1 MARGDGGRRSR
12 GLVVKFL
19 RLTFFRRTL
28 ALPILA
34 TLIVAGCATRV
45 PVVTT
50 PAYPD
55 FRFPAVPLELAAGPA
70 AAGHADAWTYLQ
82 AGQVQEAQ
90 RRFAAVLAESPEFYP
105 ADAGLGWIQVALGDL
120 PAAVERFDRAI
131 ARAPAYV
138 PALLGKGE
146 VLLETDRSDEA
157 LASFEAALA
166 ADPALTEVGVVVQEL
181 RFGVMTEQLETAR
194 AAASA
199 GRLRVAETA
208 YERVIASSPESA
220 FLYVELARVE
230 QQRGSTTDALSHVR
244 LAETLD
250 PQDAT
255 AFLVE
260 GEIHEAA
267 GDLEQAEVA
276 YARADTVDP
285 TDDASERLGR
295 VRERL
300 RLEALPARYREI
312 PAKAAVTRGEL
323 AALMG
328 VRLGELLE
336 EASDGAVIIT
346 DTRNHWG
353 NRWILTVTGAGVMD
367 VDAGYRFEPERA
379 VRRGDLAEVVAAVL
393 DLTGELEPDPAETAE
408 RQFSDMGSG
417 HLNHASAV
425 WAVASGVLETR
436 AGNIFQ
442 PTAAVT
448 GAEAV
453 ETVRRLEALARD

>member
-1 MARGDGGRRSR
+1 M
-12 GLVVKFL
+12 
-19 RLTFFRRTL
+19 TMFRRML
-28 ALPILA
+28 AFPILA
-34 TLIVAGCATRV
+34 AVLVAGCATRV

-50 PAYPD
+50 PAFPD
-55 FRFPAVPLELAAGPA
+55 FRFPAVPPELALGRAPA
-70 AAGHADAWTYLQ
+70 DHLDAWTYLQ

-138 PALLGKGE
+138 PALLGKGD
-146 VLLETDRSDEA
+146 VLLDDDRSTEA
-157 LASFEAALA
+157 LATFEAALA
-166 ADPALTEVGVVVQEL
+166 ADPALAGIGVIVQEL
-181 RFGVMTEQLETAR
+181 RFAVMTEQLETAR
-194 AAASA
+194 EAASA
-199 GRLRVAETA
+199 GRLGVAETA
-208 YERVIASSPESA
+208 YERVIAGSPESA

-230 QQRGSTTDALSHVR
+230 QQRGNAAEALSHVR

-250 PQDAT
+250 PQDAG
-255 AFLVE
+255 AFLLD

-267 GDLEQAEVA
+267 GDLEQAEIA
-276 YARADTVDP
+276 YARVDALDP
-285 TDDASERLGR
+285 TDDSSERLAR
-295 VRERL
+295 IRERL
-300 RLEALPARYREI
+300 RLEALPAPYREI
-312 PAKAAVTRGEL
+312 PTKAAVTRGEL

-328 VRLGELLE
+328 VRLEELLE

-346 DTRNHWG
+346 DTRGHWG

-393 DLTGELEPDPAETAE
+393 ELSGELEPEPAETTE

-417 HLNHASAV
+417 HLNYASAV
-425 WAVASGVLETR
+425 WAVVSGVLDTR
-436 AGNIFQ
+436 SGNIFQ
-442 PTAAVT
+442 PTAAVS

-453 ETVRRLEALARD
+453 EAVRRLEELMRD